1 MTIFIEKEVK
11 IGFVLIGAFNINFQ
25 TGVVLSSLYFAWN
38 RVYWRNVKEK
48 YLVIRQVE
56 IWITP

>member
-1 MTIFIEKEVK
+1 MTNIVIIEKKVN
-11 IGFVLIGAFNINFQ
+11 ISFVLIGALKLNFQ

-38 RVYWRNVKEK
+38 RIYWRNVKWK

-56 IWITP
+56 I